1 MYIRRKVFSLL
12 QDETGEERYF
22 STTDVTL
29 EDAEERLYSINEED
43 LEQKEFARADYE
55 GLTDAEKLAYKT
67 ERSNIAKDLLQ
78 KRKNINK
85 AHSFGAGTEGSLKQ
99 AYDNNKVFG
108 IDSAIR
114 DANKKSELFK
124 NNLIK
129 SRKPDLKTA
138 ASNKNILSMSKATK
152 QLTKPSL
159 KLGKAGKIALGT
171 AAAAGLAYG
180 AKKLYD
186 KKKKD

>member
-43 LEQKEFARADYE
+43 PEQKDFARADYE

-85 AHSFGAGTEGSLKQ
+85 
-99 AYDNNKVFG
+99 
-108 IDSAIR
+108 
-114 DANKKSELFK
+114 
-124 NNLIK
+124 
-129 SRKPDLKTA
+129 
-138 ASNKNILSMSKATK
+138 
-152 QLTKPSL
+152 
-159 KLGKAGKIALGT
+159 
-171 AAAAGLAYG
+171 
-180 AKKLYD
+180 
-186 KKKKD
+186 

>member
-12 QDETGEERYF
+12 YDETGEERYF
-22 STTDVTL
+22 STTEVTL
-29 EDAEERLYSINEED
+29 EDI
-43 LEQKEFARADYE
+43 EQREFARKDYE

-85 AHSFGAGTEGSLKQ
+85 VHSFGIGTEGSLKQ
-99 AYDNNKVFG
+99 SYDRNKALG

-124 NNLIK
+124 KNLIQ
-129 SRKPDLKTA
+129 SRKSNLETA
-138 ASNKNILSMSKATK
+138 AASSNKKVSISKATK
-152 QLTKPSL
+152 PSIN
-159 KLGKAGKIALGT
+159 LGKAGKIALGT
-171 AAAAGLAYG
+171 AAVAGTLYG
-180 AKKLYD
+180 ARKLYD
-186 KKKKD
+186 KKKDKE

>member
-12 QDETGEERYF
+12 HDETGEERYF
-22 STTDVTL
+22 STTEVTL
-29 EDAEERLYSINEED
+29 EDI
-43 LEQKEFARADYE
+43 EQREFARKDYE

-85 AHSFGAGTEGSLKQ
+85 VHSFGIGTEDSLKQ
-99 AYDNNKVFG
+99 SYDRNKALG

-114 DANKKSELFK
+114 DANKKSESFK
-124 NNLIK
+124 KNLIQ
-129 SRKPDLKTA
+129 SRKSNLETA
-138 ASNKNILSMSKATK
+138 AASSNKKVSISKVTK
-152 QLTKPSL
+152 QLTKPSIN
-159 KLGKAGKIALGT
+159 LGKAGKIALGT
-171 AAAAGLAYG
+171 AAVAGTLYG

-186 KKKKD
+186 KKRDKE